1 MWVAL
6 FSIVA
11 VLIPVS
17 RWVPPLYQFRV
28 RSRIFR
34 WYRVLRQLEERME
47 RKAEP
52 ADVLL
57 ADLDKLDARAA
68 RVRVPL
74 GYTDQLYALRGHID
88 LVRERL
94 RKASSAA

>member
-1 MWVAL
+1 VAL

-34 WYRVLRQLEERME
+34 WYRSLRQIEDRME

-52 ADVLL
+52 ADALL
-57 ADLDKLDARAA
+57 GDLDKLDARAA

-74 GYTDQLYALRGHID
+74 AYTDQLYALRGHID

-94 RKASSAA
+94 RKAGSAA

>member
-1 MWVAL
+1 
-6 FSIVA
+6 
-11 VLIPVS
+11 
-17 RWVPPLYQFRV
+17 
-28 RSRIFR
+28 
-34 WYRVLRQLEERME
+34 ME

-52 ADVLL
+52 AEALV

-74 GYTDQLYALRGHID
+74 AYTDQLYSLRGHID